1 MKAATTIAPS
11 GAPPPSEFRMPSLGA
26 DMQFG
31 TVVGWLVA
39 PGDAVA
45 KGDVIVEVE
54 TEKGVF
60 EVEAGIGGVVDELV
74 VAKGTRVPV
83 GTVLAML
90 RAAGGDVS
98 PAAPAVTSPEAA
110 APAAIPSP
118 PATTPVLAA
127 PAAVPLPPATTPAPV
142 PATPRR
148 TRIRTSPLARR
159 IAEEAGIDISTIAGT
174 GPGGAITK
182 EDVERALAAA
192 PAATAL
198 PAPPVPLAPPVPPV
212 PTRTA
217 ADAMRQAVAAA
228 VSRSKREI
236 PHYYLGTDIDMSA
249 ALDWLEETNAQRP
262 ITQRIL
268 PAALLLK
275 AVALALLEYPSLNG
289 WWTEGAFR
297 AGGGVHLGVAISL
310 RGGGLIAP
318 AIHDVDRLSPAA
330 LMAALG
336 DLVQRARGGGLR
348 GSEMTDA
355 TITVS
360 NLGDE
365 GVQLLFG
372 VIYPPQVA
380 LVGFGRISER
390 PWASGG
396 LLGVR
401 PVVTATLSADH
412 RATDGHYGARFLAEL
427 ARRLQAPEA
436 L

>member
-1 MKAATTIAPS
+1 
-11 GAPPPSEFRMPSLGA
+11 MPSLGA

-31 TVVGWLVA
+31 TVVGWRVA
-39 PGDAVA
+39 PGDTVA

-127 PAAVPLPPATTPAPV
+127 PAAVPLPPATTPAPA

-159 IAEEAGIDISTIAGT
+159 IAEAAGIDLSTIAGT

-198 PAPPVPLAPPVPPV
+198 PAPPVPPVSPAPPVPPA

-318 AIHDVDRLSPAA
+318 AIHDVDRLSPVA

-401 PVVTATLSADH
+401 PVFTATLSADH